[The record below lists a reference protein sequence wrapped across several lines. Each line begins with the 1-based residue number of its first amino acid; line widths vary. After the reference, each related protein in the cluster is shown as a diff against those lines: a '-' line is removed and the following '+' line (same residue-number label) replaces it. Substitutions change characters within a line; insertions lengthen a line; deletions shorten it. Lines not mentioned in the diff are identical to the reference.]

1 MLFELPFDNIASV
14 SDGDYVIATY
24 CAFGIRNEAALKRA
38 GLFATGQSIGTW
50 LPLPGI
56 TDEMVENWQARV
68 VGVYSTP
75 SEEPVTVLRVAFPRH
90 NFASNFAMMLTAMV
104 GNDVSTALSIKLV
117 DLELTPKALASFKGP
132 RQGIEGFRK
141 ATGVYDR
148 PLVLNM
154 IKPCLGYPPEQGAEL
169 FYQSGLGGVDLIKD
183 DELFGNTTISTVA
196 GRLKAYHKAAK
207 KLMEETGKAPVY
219 VVNITDAPRRMRE
232 NAKIAISEGARAVM
246 VNFVSTGLDA
256 FCELTEE
263 FGDDLCFL
271 GHYAGAGVMNSPMLG
286 IAGPVLLGVLPRL
299 AGADSVMTMFSARK
313 DTPAMME
320 CIQTVQKQKLPMGNL
335 KPVMTALGGGV
346 TPLSIHS
353 MLETFGKDV
362 ILGVG
367 GAVQGHPMGTTAGA
381 KAVMDALSGAVQ
393 GRALSEIAADS
404 PELQTAIDVWGTNL

>member
-1 MLFELPFDNIASV
+1 MYFGLPFDNMASV
-14 SDGDYVIATY
+14 SDEDYVIATY
-24 CAFGIRNEAALKRA
+24 CAFGIKNETALKRA

-68 VGVYSTP
+68 VGVYSMP
-75 SEEPVTVLRVAFPRH
+75 VEEPVTVVRVAFPRH
-90 NFASNFAMMLTAMV
+90 NFASNFAIMLTALV

-117 DLELTPKALASFKGP
+117 DLELTPKALKFFRGP

-154 IKPCLGYPPEQGAEL
+154 IKPCLGYTPEQGAEL

-207 KLMEETGKAPVY
+207 RLLDETGKAPVY
-219 VVNITDAPRRMRE
+219 VVNITDTPKRLRE
-232 NAKIAISEGARAVM
+232 NAKIAISEGAKAVM
-246 VNFVSTGLDA
+246 VNFVATGLDA
-256 FCELTEE
+256 FFELTEE
-263 FGDDLCFL
+263 FGDELCFL
-271 GHYAGAGVMNSPMLG
+271 AHYAGAGVMNSPMLG

-299 AGADSVMTMFSARK
+299 AGADSVMTMFSANK
-313 DTPAMME
+313 DTPAMLE

-335 KPVMTALGGGV
+335 KPVMTAFGGGV
-346 TPLSIHS
+346 TPMSVKG
-353 MLETFGKDV
+353 MLETFGKD
-362 ILGVG
+362 IIMGVG
-367 GAVQGHPMGTTAGA
+367 GAIQGHPMGTTAGA
-381 KAVMDALSGAVQ
+381 KAVMDALIGTVN
-393 GRALSEIAADS
+393 GLELDEIACDS
-404 PELQTAIDVWGTNL
+404 PELKAAIDIWGANR